1 MTEDIETGTASGIE
15 RRDFIKKS
23 AIVGGLVWAAPAMSA
38 LGPRAFGQENNGTPR
53 CKTAISNIAIVFTV
67 EGVTYQAK
75 YDLDDKCEDQGTAVP
90 GCVDPT
96 GWQDPRTSNKDGC
109 HLVTWNTDDECCWK
123 ATIGGTGTI
132 SIVGVAVGGGG
143 DLSPDGVGEC
153 IPNFTQTNGDRT
165 YQWCA
170 T

>member
-53 CKTAISNIAIVFTV
+53 CTAISNIAIVFTAN
-67 EGVTYQAK
+67 GTTYQAK
-75 YDLDDKCEDQGTAVP
+75 FDLDDGCAGSGNATPNCDDPDGWGTGA
-90 GCVDPT
+90 
-96 GWQDPRTSNKDGC
+96 DGC
-109 HLVTWNTDDECCWK
+109 EFITWDTSDECCWR
-123 ATIGGTGTI
+123 ATIDLPGEI
-132 SIVGVAVGGGG
+132 EIKSVVGVIEGGGG
-143 DLSPDGVGEC
+143 DDRPAGFCVGDGELV
-153 IPNFTQTNGDRT
+153 QSNGGKT

-170 T
+170 PTR